1 MSDTALQTHQKI
13 LQDAQI
19 VLGVSHDAIFSVDLD
34 GVVWIWS
41 PGAEAL
47 YGRPTA
53 EVRGRH
59 LEILFHP
66 TELPRLLREIVPKT
80 LRDGHGR
87 AELRQLKAGGQEML
101 TELRCARLRDGSGA
115 PVGWLGCV
123 RDLTTE
129 RRAATSVRETHERLL
144 EVSEKL
150 VRAQESERRRI
161 ARELHDDL
169 GQRLTFL
176 SFSLSALGSGLSEES
191 LEQAAEEIERLQA
204 EAQRAVRDLGGLSR
218 ELHPVS
224 FQRQEI
230 TSLLKSYCGEFSLR
244 AGLDIELA
252 IDNVGESGFDLP
264 PPVLLGLF
272 RIVQEALRN
281 VLVHSGADRARVTL
295 GRHGEELELVIE
307 DNGRGFERSATDGL
321 GLISM
326 AERARLFAGE
336 LSIKSRPGEGTRIE
350 IRVPLRVADAGHPGA
365 GHPGAGHPGA
375 RHRKTLETGDISSER
390 HIGPYRLLKRIG
402 QGGMGVVY
410 LAEQKE
416 PVPRRVAIKLLRTP
430 MAEGKELLRF
440 DVERRALGRMEH
452 PNVARIYGAET
463 TEEGDPYLVM
473 EYIDGLSITEHCDQ
487 RRMDL
492 ESRLGLFIATCRGV
506 EHGHQ
511 KRIIHRDLKPANV
524 LVTEHG
530 GSAVP
535 KVIDFGIA
543 KAIDHPLAAGT
554 VALTGQSLLG
564 SPAYTGPEVL
574 GGGEADMRSDMYS
587 LGVLLYELLVGEAPF
602 EIHESTLAQSLKE
615 LMERDSLR
623 PPSDFWQSL
632 DLDVKAQRAE
642 RRGADAGALERRLR
656 GDLDNIVMKAMAEE
670 PEHRYAGAGELV
682 ADIER
687 FLRHEPVLASP
698 PSRLYTLVKFVRRH
712 RVWVAAAALI
722 LLSVAAGLLTT
733 TREAHRA
740 NREAATAEHVI
751 QFMTEMF
758 EASSPFAGD
767 PAEITVRDLLD
778 RGAEKARKELT
789 EQPEARARLLDTLG
803 TIHADLGLYK
813 QALPLLEESLAIQ
826 EKLEGDEL
834 DRATTLRRIAGV
846 HREQAQFRQ
855 AKERLFRALNLAE
868 RAAGPIHHEV
878 GRIRLELA
886 YALRVLDRLPEA
898 KEQADRAV
906 DIFERIK
913 GPYGS
918 EVGEGLQI
926 VAIIARAQGD
936 LGRAES
942 ALKRAIK
949 IPRHTIAGK
958 LDHGTALATLAD
970 LYSERGDFE
979 HAEPLYLEG
988 LEIYETHLGPEH
1000 PFVANMLGSVALLD
1014 SKTGRF
1020 ERAES
1025 ALRRAIEIQERTP
1038 GGRNLALAGALSLLA
1053 SVYLLQGD
1061 LDRPAHLLHLG
1072 LEVLEE
1078 TVGLDHGR
1086 AVGVYGRLGLVHRE
1100 RRDFAQ
1106 AERFFLQS
1114 LGVYPDT
1121 VMNAKVA
1128 LYSTELANLYCDV
1141 GRPQQAIP
1149 RLAEARA
1156 FYESRAEQ
1164 VNGYSPERLHL
1175 AKLYLAQ
1182 GRTYDLRGEPEAA
1195 REAWQ
1200 RSIELVTP
1208 LAASEDW
1215 LPKSLLA
1222 EALLRLGRVEE
1233 AEPLVEKLRALG
1245 LRLPSFVKL
1254 CREAGLAA
1262 DEGEGPSAPRKKH
1275 GGQ

>member
-1 MSDTALQTHQKI
+1 MSDNPLGAHEEI

-19 VLGVSHDAIFSVDLD
+19 VLGVSHDAIFSVDLE

-47 YGRPTA
+47 YGRPTT

-150 VRAQESERRRI
+150 VQAQESERRRI

-602 EIHESTLAQSLKE
+602 VIDESTLAQSLKE

-778 RGAEKARKELT
+778 RGAAKARKELT
-789 EQPEARARLLDTLG
+789 EQPEVRARLLSTLG
-803 TIHADLGLYK
+803 TIYYYLGAFE
-813 QALPLLEESLAIQ
+813 QALPLLEESFTIQ
-826 EKLEGDEL
+826 EGLDIDALQRAMVLRTIAATYNEL
-834 DRATTLRRIAGV
+834 SRF
-846 HREQAQFRQ
+846 EQAETQ
-855 AKERLFRALNLAE
+855 LLRALDLAE
-868 RAAGPIHHEV
+868 RAVGPNHPEV
-878 GRIRLELA
+878 GRLRRDLA
-886 YALRVLDRLPEA
+886 YALRFLERLPEA
-898 KEQADRAV
+898 REQAERSVAL
-906 DIFERIK
+906 FERV
-913 GPYGS
+913 
-918 EVGEGLQI
+918 E
-926 VAIIARAQGD
+926 GD
-936 LGRAES
+936 LPDSEMPE
-942 ALKRAIK
+942 ALLI
-949 IPRHTIAGK
+949 
-958 LDHGTALATLAD
+958 LAMVTKD
-970 LYSERGDFE
+970 QGDFE
-979 HAEPLYLEG
+979 DAEKVLKRILEIPPLTTFDQINRAGVLGILANLYRDQGHLALAEPLLLES
-988 LEIYETHLGPEH
+988 LEIYEAHLGPEN
-1000 PFVANMLGSVALLD
+1000 PFLINAITNLGILYSR
-1014 SKTGRF
+1014 TGRF
-1020 ERAES
+1020 DQAETLFNRS
-1025 ALRRAIEIQERTP
+1025 VEIHGRMPE
-1038 GGRNLALAGALSLLA
+1038 GRNLALVSTLTFLA
-1053 SVYLLQGD
+1053 EVYLHQGD
-1061 LDRPAHLLHLG
+1061 LDRPEPLIRQA
-1072 LEVLEE
+1072 LEVLDE
-1078 TVGLDHGR
+1078 TVGLDHGW
-1086 AVGVYGRLGLVHRE
+1086 AVGVFGRLGRLLQE
-1100 RRDFAQ
+1100 RGDFAA
-1106 AERFFLQS
+1106 AEANFLAAIEIHS
-1114 LGVYPDT
+1114 GEP
-1121 VMNAKVA
+1121 MNSRVA
-1128 LYSTELANLYCDV
+1128 LYSTELGSLYCDM
-1141 GRPQQAIP
+1141 GEPGPAAP
-1149 RLAEARA
+1149 RLADARSFFQA
-1156 FYESRAEQ
+1156 PTGSASHGADP
-1164 VNGYSPERLHL
+1164 VGPASI
-1175 AKLYLAQ
+1175 YLVE
-1182 GRTYDLRGEPEAA
+1182 GRMHDLKGEPEAA
-1195 REAWQ
+1195 RDAWQ
-1200 RSIELVTP
+1200 RSVELLEP
-1208 LAASEDW
+1208 LTSSEEW

-1233 AEPLVEKLRALG
+1233 AEPLVEELRALG

-1254 CREAGLAA
+1254 CREAGLPTN
-1262 DEGEGPSAPRKKH
+1262 GR
-1275 GGQ
+1275 